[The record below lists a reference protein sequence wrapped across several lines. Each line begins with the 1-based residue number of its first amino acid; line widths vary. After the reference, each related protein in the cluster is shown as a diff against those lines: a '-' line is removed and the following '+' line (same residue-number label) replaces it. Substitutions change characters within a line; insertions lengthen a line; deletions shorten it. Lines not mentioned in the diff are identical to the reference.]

1 MVMQKRLTLITILK
15 MMIKMTTMTIVNSNY
30 DDDNDNMMMTVMAK
44 MDCDNHADSAN

>member
-1 MVMQKRLTLITILK
+1 MVMQKRLTMITILK

-30 DDDNDNMMMTVMAK
+30 DDNDNMMMTVMAK